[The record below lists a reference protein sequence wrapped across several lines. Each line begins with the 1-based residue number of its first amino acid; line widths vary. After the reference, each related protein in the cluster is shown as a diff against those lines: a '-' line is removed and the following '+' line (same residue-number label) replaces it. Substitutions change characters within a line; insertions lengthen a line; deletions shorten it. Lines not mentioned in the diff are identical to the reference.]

1 MASDLVAPN
10 GRSPKGRINMKKEK
24 KRWRAKVGQSYYIV
38 DHDGTIVKMMEDGY
52 IADTTGWV
60 FGNYFET
67 REDAE
72 RARWKV
78 RKVLR
83 KL

>member
-1 MASDLVAPN
+1 
-10 GRSPKGRINMKKEK
+10 MKKEK

-60 FGNYFET
+60 FGNYFKT
-67 REDAE
+67 RKNAE
-72 RARWKV
+72 RARRKIG
-78 RKVLR
+78 KVLGS
-83 KL
+83 L